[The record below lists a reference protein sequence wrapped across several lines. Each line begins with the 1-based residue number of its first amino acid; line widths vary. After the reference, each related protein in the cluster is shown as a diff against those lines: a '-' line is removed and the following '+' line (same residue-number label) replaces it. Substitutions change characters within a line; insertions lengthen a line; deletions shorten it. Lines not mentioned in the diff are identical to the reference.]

1 MDTNLEQMRL
11 DRFLSGESGYSR
23 SEIRKMIKSGLIRVN
38 GESALRPDVKV
49 KPGTDDIRISGKQ
62 IRPTG
67 QVYLL
72 LNKPQGVLSATEDR
86 RARTVLDLIR
96 EPFAG
101 KLFPVGRL
109 DKDTEGLLLLT
120 NDGMLAHNLLSPK
133 KHVYKVYFAV
143 VEGEVTREDE
153 QAFLEGID
161 IGEKNL
167 TMPAVMRR
175 LSVDGDFLWTM
186 KKAESAEGYLRDEAS
201 QVIDDEAKQEGQ
213 TAGTDMDLPAAAAE
227 RSQADTNSRAAAAEK
242 SQADKNL
249 QAAAAERS
257 QADKNSRAAAA
268 GTSQADKRAAELSE
282 LPLRMRGFCL
292 RSLTLG
298 DYSRCG
304 QGQSLCAVALREGKF
319 HQIKR
324 MFEARGKKVAFL
336 KRVAM
341 GPLVL
346 DQNLAPGQYRR
357 LTEQELE
364 AIRQ

>member
-38 GESALRPDVKV
+38 GESALRPDAKV

-143 VEGEVTREDE
+143 VGGEVTREDE

-186 KKAESAEGYLRDEAS
+186 KNAESAEGYLPDEAS
-201 QVIDDEAKQEGQ
+201 QVIDNEAKQEGQ
-213 TAGTDMDLPAAAAE
+213 AAGK
-227 RSQADTNSRAAAAEK
+227 SQADTNSQAAAAEK
-242 SQADKNL
+242 SQADKNSR
-249 QAAAAERS
+249 AAAAERS
-257 QADKNSRAAAA
+257 QADKNSQAAAA
-268 GTSQADKRAAELSE
+268 GTSQADKRAAERSE
-282 LPLRMRGFCL
+282 LPLRMREFCL

-324 MFEARGKKVAFL
+324 MFEARGKKVVFL

>member
-1 MDTNLEQMRL
+1 MEQMRL

-38 GESALRPDVKV
+38 GESALRPDAKV

-143 VEGEVTREDE
+143 VGGEVTREDE

-186 KKAESAEGYLRDEAS
+186 KNAESAEGYLPDEAS

-213 TAGTDMDLPAAAAE
+213 SAGTDMDLPAAAAE
-227 RSQADTNSRAAAAEK
+227 K
-242 SQADKNL
+242 
-249 QAAAAERS
+249 S

-282 LPLRMRGFCL
+282 LPLRMREFCL

>member
-186 KKAESAEGYLRDEAS
+186 KNAESAEGYLRDEAS

-227 RSQADTNSRAAAAEK
+227 K
-242 SQADKNL
+242 
-249 QAAAAERS
+249 S

-268 GTSQADKRAAELSE
+268 GTSQADKRAADLSE
-282 LPLRMRGFCL
+282 LPLRMREFCL

-341 GPLVL
+341 GPLVV

>member
-38 GESALRPDVKV
+38 GESALRPDAKV

-186 KKAESAEGYLRDEAS
+186 KNAESAEGYLPDEAS

-213 TAGTDMDLPAAAAE
+213 SAGTDMDLPAAAAE
-227 RSQADTNSRAAAAEK
+227 K
-242 SQADKNL
+242 
-249 QAAAAERS
+249 S

-268 GTSQADKRAAELSE
+268 GTSQADKRAAERSE
-282 LPLRMRGFCL
+282 LPLRMREFCL

-324 MFEARGKKVAFL
+324 MFEARGKKVVFL

>member
-11 DRFLSGESGYSR
+11 DRFLSGESGYTR

-38 GESALRPDVKV
+38 GESALRPDAKV

-227 RSQADTNSRAAAAEK
+227 RSQADTNSRAAAAE
-242 SQADKNL
+242 
-249 QAAAAERS
+249 RS

>member
-1 MDTNLEQMRL
+1 MEQMRL

-143 VEGEVTREDE
+143 VGGEVTREDE

-186 KKAESAEGYLRDEAS
+186 KNAESAEGYLPDEAS
-201 QVIDDEAKQEGQ
+201 QVIDNEAKQEGQ
-213 TAGTDMDLPAAAAE
+213 AAGK
-227 RSQADTNSRAAAAEK
+227 SQADTNS
-242 SQADKNL
+242 
-249 QAAAAERS
+249 QAAAAVKS

-268 GTSQADKRAAELSE
+268 QRSQADKNSQAAAAGKSQSDKRAAELSE
-282 LPLRMRGFCL
+282 LPLRMREFCL

>member
-213 TAGTDMDLPAAAAE
+213 SAGTDMDLPAAAAE
-227 RSQADTNSRAAAAEK
+227 K
-242 SQADKNL
+242 SQADKN
-249 QAAAAERS
+249 S
-257 QADKNSRAAAA
+257 PAAAA

-282 LPLRMRGFCL
+282 LPLRMREFCL

>member
-227 RSQADTNSRAAAAEK
+227 RSQADTNSRAAAAE
-242 SQADKNL
+242 
-249 QAAAAERS
+249 RS
-257 QADKNSRAAAA
+257 QADKNSQAAAA
-268 GTSQADKRAAELSE
+268 GKSQSDKRAAELSE

-324 MFEARGKKVAFL
+324 MFEARGKKVVFL

>member
-1 MDTNLEQMRL
+1 MEQMRL

-186 KKAESAEGYLRDEAS
+186 KNAESAEGYLRDEAS

-213 TAGTDMDLPAAAAE
+213 SAGTDMDLPAAAAE
-227 RSQADTNSRAAAAEK
+227 K
-242 SQADKNL
+242 
-249 QAAAAERS
+249 S
-257 QADKNSRAAAA
+257 QADKNSRAASA

-282 LPLRMRGFCL
+282 LPLRMREFCL

-324 MFEARGKKVAFL
+324 MFEARGKKVVFL

>member
-1 MDTNLEQMRL
+1 MEQMRL
-11 DRFLSGESGYSR
+11 DRFLSGESGYTR

-38 GESALRPDVKV
+38 GESALRPDAKV

-227 RSQADTNSRAAAAEK
+227 RSQADTNSRAAAAE
-242 SQADKNL
+242 
-249 QAAAAERS
+249 RS

>member
-186 KKAESAEGYLRDEAS
+186 KNAESAEGYLRDEAS
-201 QVIDDEAKQEGQ
+201 QVIDNEAKQEGQ
-213 TAGTDMDLPAAAAE
+213 AAGK
-227 RSQADTNSRAAAAEK
+227 SQADTNSQAAAAEK
-242 SQADKNL
+242 SQADKNSR
-249 QAAAAERS
+249 AAAAERS
-257 QADKNSRAAAA
+257 QADKNSQAAAA
-268 GTSQADKRAAELSE
+268 GTSQADKRAAERSE
-282 LPLRMRGFCL
+282 LPLRMREFCL

-324 MFEARGKKVAFL
+324 MFEARGKKVVFL

>member
-227 RSQADTNSRAAAAEK
+227 K
-242 SQADKNL
+242 SQADKNS
-249 QAAAAERS
+249 QAAAAGKS
-257 QADKNSRAAAA
+257 QS
-268 GTSQADKRAAELSE
+268 DKRAAELSE
-282 LPLRMRGFCL
+282 LPLRMREFCL

-324 MFEARGKKVAFL
+324 MFEARGKKVVFL